1 MTTGEIIRY
10 YREMAGLTQS
20 QLGDGICKT
29 THVSK
34 IERGKIACSE
44 DMIAMFSERLNI
56 NFQKEMAYLRE
67 LKHRLRHWH
76 NAMIMQC
83 ATQVEALK
91 KELEQSTIVQASK
104 FAVRYQLLTARYHL
118 FHKEVDK
125 ANQLLMKLDLD
136 DADLISFDRNLRFH
150 VLGIYYIETS
160 KNDSFQKAIQVLNQI
175 NMMEYG
181 NKEYYYHLSLAY
193 YYSGSKVK
201 AFYYIDKALRYFK
214 ETNNHVQAI
223 SAESMVLQQLSKDSH
238 MDFDYIVQRY
248 QSLINECEQHGYRE
262 GKGFLLNSL
271 GYEYYDRNR
280 FREAHPY
287 FEKTIELAGKK
298 SPEYL
303 IRLFNFIDC
312 SIEGNFSK
320 KRFLQRKVKEGY
332 LLAMEHHNTLHQTL
346 FKLLEYRLGKD
357 PEAYYQFL
365 EEVAL
370 PHFLSGKHLT
380 LVRRYGKLLFIYYVE
395 RKQHEKATA
404 VSVYI

>member
-1 MTTGEIIRY
+1 MTTGEIIRF
-10 YREMAGLTQS
+10 YRERAGLTQS
-20 QLGDGICKT
+20 QLGDGICTT

-44 DMIAMFSERLNI
+44 DMVAMFSERLNI

-67 LKHRLRHWH
+67 LKHRLRDWH

-83 ATQVEALK
+83 ALQVEALK

-118 FHKEVDK
+118 FRKEVDQ
-125 ANQLLMKLDLD
+125 ANQLLMKQDLD
-136 DADLISFDRNLRFH
+136 DADLISFDRHLRLH

-160 KNDSFQKAIQVLNQI
+160 KNDSFHKAIQVLNQI

-201 AFYYIDKALRYFK
+201 AFFYIDKALRYFK

-223 SAESMVLQQLSKDSH
+223 NAESMVLQQLSKDSH

-248 QSLINECEQHGYRE
+248 QSLISKCDQYGYME
-262 GKGFLLNSL
+262 SKGFLLNTL
-271 GYEYYDRNR
+271 GYEYFDRKR
-280 FREAHPY
+280 YREAYPY
-287 FEKTIELAGKK
+287 FEKAIELAGKE
-298 SPEYL
+298 SNEYL
-303 IRLFNFIDC
+303 IRLYNFIDC

-332 LLAMEHHNTLHQTL
+332 LLAMEHHNSLHQTL
-346 FKLLEYRLGKD
+346 FKLLEYRLGRD
-357 PEAYYQFL
+357 PEVYYQFL

-370 PHFLSGKHLT
+370 PHFFSGKHLT
-380 LVRRYGKLLFIYYVE
+380 LVKRYGKLLFIYYVE